1 MADAL
6 LVAIIAAPLILAWLL
21 KSNGALAFLTLAG
34 AFTLI
39 TLGSAELQ
47 DLTGHLDIQIDA
59 NTLNLAVLGVPLLVT
74 LLLTRKTFSD
84 TKKLKSLLQLAA
96 ALCAGGLL
104 ALVSVPLLNASAR
117 TNFAGSASWTNLQKI
132 QVPIVAAGFLLSLLL
147 IWSQKQPHAKKHK
160 K

>member
-1 MADAL
+1 MPDAL
-6 LVAIIAAPLILAWLL
+6 LAAIILAPLLITWLF

-34 AFTLI
+34 SFTLI

-74 LLLTRKTFSD
+74 MLLTRRTFSD
-84 TKKLKSLLQLAA
+84 VKKLKSILYLAA
-96 ALCAGGLL
+96 AVCAGGLL
-104 ALVSVPLLNASAR
+104 ALISVPLLNASAR
-117 TNFAGSASWTNLQKI
+117 TNFAGSWGWTNLQKI
-132 QVPIVAAGFLLSLLL
+132 QVPAVAAGLILSLLL
-147 IWSQKQPHAKKHK
+147 VWFQKQPHAKKHK

>member
-1 MADAL
+1 MADAVL
-6 LVAIIAAPLILAWLL
+6 AAIILVPLVLAWLL
-21 KSNGALAFLTLAG
+21 KSNGALAFLALAG
-34 AFTLI
+34 SFTLI

-59 NTLNLAVLGVPLLVT
+59 NTLNLAVLGLPLLVT

-84 TKKLKSLLQLAA
+84 VKKFKPILHLTA

-104 ALVSVPLLNASAR
+104 ALVSVPLLNATAR
-117 TNFAGSASWTNLQKI
+117 TNFADSSGWASLQKI
-132 QVPIVAAGFLLSLLL
+132 QVPVVAAGLIISLLL
-147 IWSQKQPHAKKHK
+147 IWFQKQPHAKKHK